1 MITETIYKK
10 RDNVNSIELRE
21 NGSAVDISGT
31 TRMILQI
38 GDTKVDSQY
47 DTGVFD
53 WSTNGASGQLDLTL
67 GLLQKIIN
75 MRESTYL
82 ARLVLYDANYTN
94 GLEWAEFRARIV
106 D

>member
-1 MITETIYKK
+1 MITETIYKN
-10 RDNVNSIELRE
+10 RDNVNSLELRE

-31 TRMILQI
+31 TRMVLTI
-38 GDTKVDSQY
+38 GDVKIDSQY
-47 DTGVFD
+47 HSGSFD

-75 MRESTYL
+75 LRSATYL
-82 ARLVLYDANYTN
+82 SKIRLYDANYTN
-94 GLEWAEFRARIV
+94 GLEWAEFRAKIV